1 MDGRRPDSVTAVTQ
15 HFQPNTYKVDDE
27 GTILV
32 TYPKAI
38 AILQASW
45 NWPFD
50 RKDMEVYG
58 ETGYAITVKRDDV
71 RVRLP
76 SEKEEKLINAS
87 PVPAPED
94 DSINYLRAVVLD
106 NLKPAG
112 LGALDTNI
120 VVTEILDS
128 ARQSAASGKT
138 IHLR

>member
-1 MDGRRPDSVTAVTQ
+1 
-15 HFQPNTYKVDDE
+15 
-27 GTILV
+27 
-32 TYPKAI
+32 
-38 AILQASW
+38 
-45 NWPFD
+45 
-50 RKDMEVYG
+50 
-58 ETGYAITVKRDDV
+58 
-71 RVRLP
+71 
-76 SEKEEKLINAS
+76 LINAS